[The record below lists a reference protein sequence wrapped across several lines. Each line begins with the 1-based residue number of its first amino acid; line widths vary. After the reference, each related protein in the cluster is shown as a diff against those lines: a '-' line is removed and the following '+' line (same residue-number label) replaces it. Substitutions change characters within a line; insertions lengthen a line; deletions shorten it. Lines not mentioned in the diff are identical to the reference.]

1 MEPGTA
7 STHRDDRAANWGETS
22 TETHAAAAAAA
33 AAQARL
39 PRTYTAADSNQT
51 QARISIFNSAGVS
64 SSVRRG
70 FNNEYEKRFDRSLTA
85 SPPFFLRHVN
95 EWKANFHPSQRA
107 RRAKRIVSTAYRQ
120 MRRNKPPRQ
129 PNNDTVEKKDLQT
142 SPCDRSN
149 SKKSTQVI
157 RDAPLCFNFGGRR
170 RVAAASR
177 QANGVNGDNVRSEE
191 NNKSFKILSSTP
203 RLIYTSKNNTVF

>member
-22 TETHAAAAAAA
+22 TETHAAAA

-64 SSVRRG
+64 SSVLKE

-85 SPPFFLRHVN
+85 FPPFFLRHVN

-107 RRAKRIVSTAYRQ
+107 RRAKRIVLTAYRQ
-120 MRRNKPPRQ
+120 MRRNKPPHQ
-129 PNNDTVEKKDLQT
+129 PNKDIVEIKDLQT

-149 SKKSTQVI
+149 SRKSTQVI
-157 RDAPLCFNFGGRR
+157 RDAPLQLNFSGGRR

-177 QANGVNGDNVRSEE
+177 QANSVNGDNVRSEE
-191 NNKSFKILSSTP
+191 NNKSFKIESSTTS
-203 RLIYTSKNNTVF
+203 LIYTSQNNTVF